1 MDDVMRQLKDLR
13 NVTPRKEW
21 VETNRAIL
29 LSQIRG
35 QEGKTI
41 EDVAG
46 VRYMD
51 LLKVIFGYKILAPIV
66 RPVSIAVLAII
77 VVLTGGV
84 VGVRAAKDSAPG
96 DLLYPIKLTSENLQ
110 VGLTTAPEK
119 KVELYLSFAEERVKE
134 IQQVKTMANGSRAA
148 KIGDAA
154 QNLKENLQK
163 ANAQLAV
170 VKVDAPDK
178 AVDLAKTVSE
188 KAAAISG
195 KLAEVGKD
203 LKVNNES
210 VEAVSLAQTAARS
223 TEIGAVEVII
233 EKQAAGDTKVESA
246 ELKTIVEEKIDS
258 LTQDIKETKDS
269 MDNAVEVII
278 AEQKLQE
285 ADKLLNEGDVGS
297 AVDKMKEVVH

>member
-1 MDDVMRQLKDLR
+1 MRQLKDLR
-13 NVTPRKEW
+13 SVKPRKEW
-21 VETNRAIL
+21 VENNRAIL

-41 EDVAG
+41 EDVSG

-51 LLKVIFGYKILAPIV
+51 LLKVVFGYKILAPIV

-119 KVELYLSFAEERVKE
+119 KTELYLSFAEERVKE
-134 IQQVKTMANGSRAA
+134 IQQIKTTADGSRAA

-163 ANAQLAV
+163 ANEQLAV

-233 EKQAAGDTKVESA
+233 EKQATGDTKVESA
-246 ELKTIVEEKIDS
+246 ELKTIVEGKIDS
-258 LTQDIKETKDS
+258 LTQDIKDIKDS

-297 AVDKMKEVVH
+297 AIDKMKEVVK